1 MEKLPTNTERRTAMS
16 DVTLARNLIREIAG
30 HSWNGRGGMLARVH
44 EACTRHGKRFTA
56 RRLRGFWHHEA
67 AGVRFHEMIELAEVA
82 AAEKA
87 ERERIEKA
95 KGEHADFIGRAN
107 NILDRLAVQDEEF
120 HGEYLAAL
128 RALAGGSTGKAVA
141 GNAGA
146 IGAHPDDGGKGSGR
160 ATSGGVK

>member
-1 MEKLPTNTERRTAMS
+1 MGKLTANTERRTAMS

-30 HSWNGRGGMLARVH
+30 HSWDGKGDMLARVH
-44 EACTRHGKRFTA
+44 DACARHGKRFSA
-56 RRLRGFWHHEA
+56 RRLRGFWHREA

-95 KGEHADFIGRAN
+95 RGEHADFIRRAN
-107 NILDRLAVQDEEF
+107 NILERLAVQDEEF

-128 RALAGGSTGKAVA
+128 RALAGGSTGQAIA

-146 IGAHPDDGGKGSGR
+146 IGSHPHDGREISGR
-160 ATSGGVK
+160 NPAGDAQ

>member
-1 MEKLPTNTERRTAMS
+1 
-16 DVTLARNLIREIAG
+16 
-30 HSWNGRGGMLARVH
+30 MLARVH

-95 KGEHADFIGRAN
+95 KGEHADFIRRAN
-107 NILDRLAVQDEEF
+107 NILERLAVQDEEF

-141 GNAGA
+141 HDAGA
-146 IGAHPDDGGKGSGR
+146 VSAHSDDGGEGSGL
-160 ATSGGVK
+160 ASAGGVK